1 MISWRFDPHED
12 QPWDQPD
19 LYQASVDRQVR
30 VELREGWPAPEG
42 WRRPVVVMCRKHRYG
57 LVDGLCGVC
66 LQEASLSGRSS
77 VGNRCLGADEQSL
90 GVEFRQ
96 SGGGNVPRGPARP
109 ESDEREAD

>member
-1 MISWRFDPHED
+1 MITWRFDPHED

-19 LYQASVDRQVR
+19 LYQQGVDRQAR

-42 WRRPVVVMCRKHRYG
+42 WRRPNRPVCKRCWYV
-57 LVDGLCGVC
+57 LVDGDCVNGH
-66 LQEASLSGRSS
+66 ASLSGRGS

-90 GVEFRQ
+90 GVELRQ

-109 ESDEREAD
+109 ESDEREAA